1 MIPSLS
7 NVDTKWFD
15 AKCQSTR
22 WFPNFWVG
30 VRNGVG
36 EKIAL
41 ILKGLPP
48 SHHLIGKSHSITND
62 DVTCE
67 GCGVSN
73 GIVEYHIENSEIEMG
88 SWTPNCL
95 LLDLVG
101 CFNASQTFVYHHPER
116 FLLILICEGS
126 QIFVWRNNAFI
137 FFKRVTSY
145 FSTKPGSIETKPTLV
160 VEVSNVN
167 LQSI

>member
-1 MIPSLS
+1 MGHDSITVERWHEVTWCQVSEHPIIPIS
-7 NVDTKWFD
+7 
-15 AKCQSTR
+15 
-22 WFPNFWVG
+22 PIFWVG

-88 SWTPNCL
+88 SWAPNCL

-101 CFNASQTFVYHHPER
+101 RFNASPTFVYHPSER

-137 FFKRVTSY
+137 FFQKSDIINDA
-145 FSTKPGSIETKPTLV
+145 PHE
-160 VEVSNVN
+160 
-167 LQSI
+167 

>member
-67 GCGVSN
+67 RCGVSN
-73 GIVEYHIENSEIEMG
+73 GIIEYHIENLKIEMG

-95 LLDLVG
+95 RLQIWLDVSTLNKLL
-101 CFNASQTFVYHHPER
+101 FTTNQRWFV
-116 FLLILICEGS
+116 LILICEAS
-126 QIFVWRNNAFI
+126 QIFVWRNKAFI
-137 FFKRVTSY
+137 FFQKSDILFLHKTR
-145 FSTKPGSIETKPTLV
+145 I
-160 VEVSNVN
+160 NWD
-167 LQSI
+167 